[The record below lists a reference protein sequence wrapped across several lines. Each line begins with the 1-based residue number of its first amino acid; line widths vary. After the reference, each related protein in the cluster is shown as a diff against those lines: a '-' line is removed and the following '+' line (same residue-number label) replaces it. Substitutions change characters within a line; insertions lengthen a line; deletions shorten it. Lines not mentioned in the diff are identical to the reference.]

1 MSLVRLDNIVKHF
14 HGEAVLD
21 GVDLRVEESEKIGLI
36 GRNGCGK
43 STLFKIITG
52 ELTPDGGTVDRMRRG
67 RIAAL
72 AQIPQVEPGKSIH
85 DIVMHH
91 FRAYTDLEE
100 RLESLEHRIADG
112 DESALEDYGHAQDAF
127 AAAGGY
133 EFRTRVKRILGG
145 LGFREDEYDLPFEAL
160 SGGQRTRLMLALV
173 LLEDADLLM
182 LDEPENHL
190 DLQAREWLEGFLQS
204 WPKALVVISHDRR
217 VLNEV
222 TQRTIEVERGKARSF
237 SGNYDYYHAE
247 KERLNEE
254 QAESFRRQQE
264 QIRREEAWIDRF
276 RYKATKARQVQSR
289 IKRLDKLERVEAPLS
304 EEREATFRLGEV
316 VRSGQVVLRA
326 DKLSMAYND
335 LVLYKDFSFEVKRGQ
350 RIGIIGPNGSGK
362 TTLLRQLAGELEGGR
377 GEVTLGHNC
386 KVAVYDQHHMTL
398 APGRE
403 IIQELELAFPTTGR
417 QELRRFLG
425 RFLFTGDDVFKPIG
439 TLSGGERSRVALA
452 KLILSEANLLLLD
465 EPTNHLDIVSREAL
479 ESALSE
485 FPGSIVM
492 ISHDRALLDRL
503 VDSLIVLG
511 DGKGEFYLGNYSH
524 YRWKHQGQGP
534 ATDEITGRDAMRIRQ
549 DRPQK
554 RQVDRTDERERR
566 KRAKRIEEL
575 ESNIAG
581 LEEILDGFDNKF
593 AALDPSDPG
602 PWAELAQEKAA
613 LQRDLQEMYAEWE
626 GLNTSATD
634 EAGR

>member
-1 MSLVRLDNIVKHF
+1 MSLVRLENIVKHF

-21 GVDLRVEESEKIGLI
+21 GVSLRVEEGEKIGLI

-52 ELTPDGGTVDRMRRG
+52 ELTADGGTIDRMRRG

-72 AQIPQVEPGKSIH
+72 AQIPAVEPGKSIH

-112 DESALEDYGHAQDAF
+112 DESALDEYSAAQDAF

-190 DLQAREWLEGFLQS
+190 DLQAREWLEGFLTS
-204 WPKALVVISHDRR
+204 WPKALIVISHDRR

-237 SGNYDYYHAE
+237 SGNYDYYHDE
-247 KERLNEE
+247 KQRLNEE
-254 QAESFRRQQE
+254 QAEHFRRQQE

-276 RYKATKARQVQSR
+276 RYKATKAKQVQSR
-289 IKRLDKLERVEAPLS
+289 IKRLDKLERVDAPLA
-304 EEREATFRLGEV
+304 EEGGASFRLGEV
-316 VRSGQVVLRA
+316 VRSGQVVLKA
-326 DKLSMAYND
+326 DKLSMGYGD
-335 LVLYKDFSFEVKRGQ
+335 LELYAGVSFEVKRGE
-350 RIGIIGPNGSGK
+350 RIGVIGPNGSGK
-362 TTLLRQLAGELEGGR
+362 STLLRQLAGELDGAGGT
-377 GEVTLGHNC
+377 VSLGHNC
-386 KVAVYDQHHMTL
+386 KLAVYDQHHMTL

-403 IIQELELAFPTTGR
+403 IIQDLELAYPTAGR
-417 QELRRFLG
+417 QQLRSFLG

-452 KLILSEANLLLLD
+452 KLVLSEANLLLLD

-503 VDSLIVLG
+503 VDSLIILG
-511 DGKGEFYLGNYSH
+511 DGKGEYFLGNYSH

-534 ATDEITGRDAMRIRQ
+534 ATDEVTGRDAMRIRQ
-549 DRPQK
+549 DRPAK
-554 RQVDRTDERERR
+554 KGPDRTDERARR
-566 KRAKRIEEL
+566 KRAKRLEEVESTIAQLEEL
-575 ESNIAG
+575 V
-581 LEEILDGFDNKF
+581 DGFDAKF
-593 AALDPSDPG
+593 AALDPSDPA
-602 PWAELAQEKAA
+602 PWAALAEEKSA
-613 LQRDLQEMYAEWE
+613 LQRDLQDLYDEWQTLSE
-626 GLNTSATD
+626 EVSS
-634 EAGR
+634 